1 MNIEELDK
9 LEGKINHMVNK
20 LKLLKDE
27 NTKLTAEIEDLKKE
41 TTLNSDERSQVK
53 RKVAAL
59 IELIDSLEQE

>member
-9 LEGKINHMVNK
+9 LEGKVNDMVNK

-27 NTKLTAEIEDLKKE
+27 NKKLTTEIEDLKKE
-41 TTLNSDERSQVK
+41 TTLNSDERNQVK

>member
-9 LEGKINHMVNK
+9 LEGKVNDMVNK

-27 NTKLTAEIEDLKKE
+27 NKKLTTEIEDLKKE
-41 TTLNSDERSQVK
+41 TTLNSDERNQVK
-53 RKVAAL
+53 RKVSAL

>member
-9 LEGKINHMVNK
+9 LEGKVNDMVNK

-27 NTKLTAEIEDLKKE
+27 NKKLNTEIEDLKKE
-41 TTLNSDERSQVK
+41 TTLNSDERNQVK

>member
-9 LEGKINHMVNK
+9 LEGKVNDMVNK

-27 NTKLTAEIEDLKKE
+27 NKKLTTEIEDLKKE
-41 TTLNSDERSQVK
+41 TTLNSDERNQVK
-53 RKVAAL
+53 RKVTAL

>member
-41 TTLNSDERSQVK
+41 TTLNSDERNQVK

>member
-27 NTKLTAEIEDLKKE
+27 NKKLTTEIEDLKKE
-41 TTLNSDERSQVK
+41 TTLNSDERNQVK
-53 RKVAAL
+53 QKVAAL

>member
-9 LEGKINHMVNK
+9 LEGKVNDMVNK

-27 NTKLTAEIEDLKKE
+27 NKKLAAEIEDLQKE
-41 TTLNSDERSQVK
+41 TTLNSDERNQVK